1 MTSPDDYESVLC
13 EAAREL
19 AEASTAEDLRRAWR
33 KHFGALGHRVL
44 GRLLVGRSAD
54 ELLARRAER
63 GERA

>member
-1 MTSPDDYESVLC
+1 MRGVLR

-19 AEASTAEDLRRAWR
+19 AEASAAADLRRAWR
-33 KHFGALGHRVL
+33 KHFGALGHSAL

-54 ELLARRAER
+54 ELLAWRAER